1 MPKYKKVKPE
11 ITEGFLDRFFA
22 KIATN
27 IVGIKAK
34 IAKTPVSLKCNLE
47 PADLALLA
55 ATTIA
60 IRFITKD
67 AIIITYKTSAKI
79 IIRTH

>member
-27 IVGIKAK
+27 TADRHIKQIKKKDPEMGKLLDRAQELRKQGEARLAK
-34 IAKTPVSLKCNLE
+34 MTKKEKEKAFADMWAK
-47 PADLALLA
+47 
-55 ATTIA
+55 
-60 IRFITKD
+60 
-67 AIIITYKTSAKI
+67 Y
-79 IIRTH
+79 

>member
-27 IVGIKAK
+27 TANRVVKNIKKKDPKLGNLLDRAQELRKQGEAHLAK
-34 IAKTPVSLKCNLE
+34 M
-47 PADLALLA
+47 
-55 ATTIA
+55 
-60 IRFITKD
+60 TKKERED
-67 AIIITYKTSAKI
+67 YLDDMWNQF
-79 IIRTH
+79 